1 MALNRTIYFANPENA
16 RTLGLS
22 DTIRSD
28 AYVYTALYT
37 VTGAE
42 TLQIIDGI
50 FHVDGSN
57 TSGAINEVKMI
68 LDIAGNEIVMYC
80 DNNIGA
86 AALVNTTVTF
96 ADLSLGPITLATGD
110 TITLK
115 CVYPDAA
122 GAYTANFKGTLF
134 LADFTA

>member
-1 MALNRTIYFANPENA
+1 MALYFRLPFPNPEKA

-22 DTIRSD
+22 DTIQSD
-28 AYVYTALYT
+28 AYGYTALYT

-57 TSGAINEVKMI
+57 TSGVLNEVKMI
-68 LDIAGNEIVMYC
+68 LDISGKETVLHC
-80 DNNIGA
+80 DNNIGVS
-86 AALVNTTVTF
+86 ALINTTVTF

-115 CVYPDAA
+115 CIYPVAA